1 MMLRI
6 FLSYLA
12 QAVWARNIVQNW
24 GFARKMSAR
33 FVAGETLDEAIV
45 VIQVLNKKGINAT
58 LDHLGENVCTEED
71 ARQSTDEI
79 ITIIDRLK
87 QVGVASGVSIKLSQ
101 IGLVVD
107 SALCEENLLKI
118 LDRAKNKDI
127 FIRVDMED
135 SSLTEETLNL
145 FTRTRNQGYHSIVG
159 IAIQS
164 YLFRTEDDV
173 RKLLE
178 TGSKIRI
185 CKGAYKEPPEIAFP
199 KKRDVDKNFDKIT
212 KLLLDRS
219 LLEESRISSD
229 GSFPPIPA
237 IGTHDQERINY
248 ALEYARSINL
258 PLQGLEIQMLHGIR
272 SNLQDQLVKEG
283 CPVRVYVPYGSEW
296 YPYFVRR
303 LAERPANLWFF
314 LSNLFRS

>member
-1 MMLRI
+1 
-6 FLSYLA
+6 
-12 QAVWARNIVQNW
+12 
-24 GFARKMSAR
+24 
-33 FVAGETLDEAIV
+33 
-45 VIQVLNKKGINAT
+45 
-58 LDHLGENVCTEED
+58 
-71 ARQSTDEI
+71 
-79 ITIIDRLK
+79 
-87 QVGVASGVSIKLSQ
+87 
-101 IGLVVD
+101 
-107 SALCEENLLKI
+107 
-118 LDRAKNKDI
+118 
-127 FIRVDMED
+127 MED

-219 LLEESRISSD
+219 LLEGSRISSD

-248 ALEYARSINL
+248 ALECARSINL

>member
-33 FVAGETLDEAIV
+33 FVAGETLDEAIG

-71 ARQSTDEI
+71 ARQSTGEI
-79 ITIIDRLK
+79 LAIIDRLK

-199 KKRDVDKNFDKIT
+199 KKGDVDKNFDKIT

-219 LLEESRISSD
+219 LLEGSRISSD

-258 PLQGLEIQMLHGIR
+258 PLEGLEIQMLHGIR

>member
-6 FLSYLA
+6 LLSYLA
-12 QAVWARNIVQNW
+12 QAVWARRIVQSW

-33 FVAGETLDEAIV
+33 FVAGETIDQAVDV
-45 VIQVLNKKGINAT
+45 VKELNKRGINAT

-71 ARQSTDEI
+71 ARQSADEI
-79 ITIIDRLK
+79 LALIDKLK
-87 QVGVASGVSIKLSQ
+87 HEGVASGVSIKLSQ

-118 LDRAKNKDI
+118 LVRAKSNNI

-135 SSLTEETLNL
+135 SSLTEKTLDL
-145 FTRTRNQGYHSIVG
+145 FTKTRNQGYHSIVG
-159 IAIQS
+159 IAIQA
-164 YLFRTEDDV
+164 YLYRTEDDV

-178 TGSKIRI
+178 TSSKIRI
-185 CKGAYKEPPEIAFP
+185 CKGAYKEPQAIAFP
-199 KKRDVDKNFDKIT
+199 KKSDVDANFDKIT
-212 KLLLDRS
+212 EILLDKS
-219 LLEESRISSD
+219 LAEESRISAD

-237 IGTHDQERINY
+237 IGTHDEDRINY
-248 ALEYARSINL
+248 ALDYARSINL
-258 PLQGLEIQMLHGIR
+258 PMQGLEIQMLHGIR
-272 SNLQDQLVKEG
+272 KNLQDQLAKQG
-283 CPVRVYVPYGSEW
+283 YPVRVYVPYGSEW

-314 LSNLFRS
+314 LTNLFRS

>member
-24 GFARKMSAR
+24 GFARKMAAR
-33 FVAGETLDEAIV
+33 FVAGETLDEAIG

-79 ITIIDRLK
+79 LDIIDRLK
-87 QVGVASGVSIKLSQ
+87 QVGVSSGVSIKLSQ

-219 LLEESRISSD
+219 LLEGSRISSD

>member
-6 FLSYLA
+6 LLSYLA
-12 QAVWARNIVQNW
+12 QAVWARRIVQSW
-24 GFARKMSAR
+24 GFARKMAAR
-33 FVAGETLDEAIV
+33 FVAGETLDQAVDV
-45 VIQVLNKKGINAT
+45 VKELNNRGINAT

-71 ARQSTDEI
+71 ARQSADEI
-79 ITIIDRLK
+79 LTLIDKLK
-87 QVGVASGVSIKLSQ
+87 QEGVASGVSIKLSQ

-118 LDRAKNKDI
+118 LERAKSKNI

-135 SSLTEETLNL
+135 SSLTEQTLEL
-145 FTRTRNQGYHSIVG
+145 FTKTRNQGYHSIVG

-164 YLFRTEDDV
+164 YLYRSEADV

-178 TGSKIRI
+178 TGTSIRL
-185 CKGAYKEPPEIAFP
+185 CKGAYKEPPGIAFP
-199 KKRDVDKNFDKIT
+199 KKRDVDINFDKIT
-212 KLLLDRS
+212 ELLLDRS
-219 LLEESRISSD
+219 LSEGSRISPD

-237 IGTHDQERINY
+237 IGTHDQERINL
-248 ALEYARSINL
+248 ALEYARSIDL
-258 PLQGLEIQMLHGIR
+258 PKLGLEIQMLYGIR
-272 SNLQDQLVKEG
+272 KNLQEQLAKEG
-283 CPVRVYVPYGSEW
+283 YPVRVYVPYGSEW

-314 LSNLFRS
+314 LTNLFRS

>member
-6 FLSYLA
+6 LLSYLA
-12 QAVWARNIVQNW
+12 QAVWARRIVQSW

-33 FVAGETLDEAIV
+33 FVAGETLDQAVDV
-45 VIQVLNKKGINAT
+45 VKELNNRGINAT
-58 LDHLGENVCTEED
+58 LDHLGENVFTEED
-71 ARQSTDEI
+71 ARQSADEI
-79 ITIIDRLK
+79 LTLIDKLE
-87 QVGVASGVSIKLSQ
+87 QEGVASGVSIKLSQ

-118 LDRAKNKDI
+118 LERAKSKNI

-135 SSLTEETLNL
+135 SSLTEKTLDL
-145 FTRTRNQGYHSIVG
+145 FTKTRNQGYHSIVG

-164 YLFRTEDDV
+164 YLYRTEDDV

-178 TGSKIRI
+178 TGSKIRL
-185 CKGAYKEPPEIAFP
+185 CKGAYKEPQAIAFP
-199 KKRDVDKNFDKIT
+199 KKSDVDKNFDKIT
-212 KLLLDRS
+212 ELLLDRS
-219 LLEESRISSD
+219 LSEGSRISPD

-237 IGTHDQERINY
+237 IGTHDVDRINY
-248 ALEYARSINL
+248 ALDYAKSINL
-258 PLQGLEIQMLHGIR
+258 PIQGLEIQMLHGIR
-272 SNLQDQLVKEG
+272 INLQDQLAKQG
-283 CPVRVYVPYGSEW
+283 YPVRVYVPYGSEW

-314 LSNLFRS
+314 LTNLFRS